1 MDKLGG
7 YTWTLW
13 NCLQNVMYMLMPR
26 DDETHANFKG
36 DKDTKVT
43 GTVLAHQSL
52 PPWIIL

>member
-7 YTWTLW
+7 YTWTPW
-13 NCLQNVMYMLMPR
+13 NSLQNVIYMLMPR
-26 DDETHANFKG
+26 DDETHASFKR